1 MRDRIVRLR
10 PTESIACSRLHGKP
24 RPLDSC
30 PERGSRESLSLE
42 PLFTAHGIQRRP
54 LRHGWRQG
62 DLPPG
67 LARVC
72 LVTGGRNGLAAG
84 TLRWCRSRLRG
95 VWNLIEEADIE
106 SQYKQ
111 KLIMQQSAPV
121 SKGSGRPALL
131 TASDARPA
139 RESSPAR
146 LVRPLAPRM
155 ASVSSEVPPV
165 ARPRHAARDGRRL
178 NVCPAWTCAPGLG

>member
-1 MRDRIVRLR
+1 MLTAARQTSAPQRL
-10 PTESIACSRLHGKP
+10 P
-24 RPLDSC
+24 RAGLPGE
-30 PERGSRESLSLE
+30 PEPRAAFHGSRHSTAAAPPRLSTGR
-42 PLFTAHGIQRRP
+42 PAARSRACVFSDRRQERP
-54 LRHGWRQG
+54 RE
-62 DLPPG
+62 
-67 LARVC
+67 C
-72 LVTGGRNGLAAG
+72 EG

-165 ARPRHAARDGRRL
+165 ARPCHAARDGRRL
-178 NVCPAWTCAPGLG
+178 NVCPAMTCAPGLG

>member
-1 MRDRIVRLR
+1 MLAAARQTSAPRL
-10 PTESIACSRLHGKP
+10 LP
-24 RPLDSC
+24 RAGLPGE
-30 PERGSRESLSLE
+30 PEPRAAFHGSRHSTAAAPPRLS
-42 PLFTAHGIQRRP
+42 TGRP
-54 LRHGWRQG
+54 AARSR
-62 DLPPG
+62 
-67 LARVC
+67 RVC